1 MGYLNGSAA
10 WLIWFRLPI
19 CRSVTFLQIY
29 NKLVEKLVN
38 SAEGNLISREKPIS
52 KGCKFVDNLLVKG
65 KKNISEPVIPL
76 CHLNNFGERMSES
89 WPPKE
94 ISLDPGKRVLFL
106 TKDLELIKRQ
116 LYDGLNLKMSDVS
129 PEDLL
134 DDINTDAMTP
144 AWVCFDHKPSEIAK
158 NAYAGVMHDGM
169 RVFSEKALINGNF
182 EVIVSGQRK
191 GTGSSR
197 ETAAQCERWAGIR
210 IVIASSFAPIHERNN
225 INLGQLMGDYD
236 MLARLQNGESI
247 PLDEFTSRYDPVTKL
262 IIENGGLFPFAEK
275 LSNDEISLPPLD
287 TPSGPMTM
295 AEKIIARNLVG
306 HVEGQCVKPHDPV
319 IAQVQGGYSHEFT
332 TAQVHT
338 FLSEE
343 YGESYQLPNPNKFAV
358 FEDHL
363 LYAAHNPK
371 FVPHMG
377 KVQTLR
383 DLQVEFQKHTGV
395 RDYSA
400 VDGVSPGICHQVARE
415 EFIEIGDFIQA
426 TDSHTCM
433 GGASNALTYGV
444 GATEYASLVYS
455 GFTFVKVPESIRFE
469 LIGKLNDGC
478 TAKDVILY
486 ILSDHARE
494 ELTLN
499 RSMEFGGPGLSSLSI
514 DERATLCNMATEC
527 SGRTGICEA
536 DESLYDWMENA
547 QNLNRKRMQIQSVAP
562 DEEAVYDGGIHTID
576 LSEIVPMVA
585 HPGNPDKGIPSDPTN
600 GANISDIGDVSID
613 IAYGGSCT
621 AGKEDDMAYYAEVCQ
636 AARDAGL
643 KVKEGV
649 EFFIQFGSKQVKDLA
664 VKNGWH
670 ELFESVGVK
679 LIDPGCGACIGAG
692 PGVSIQQAQVTV
704 SAINR
709 NFQGRSGPGKLYL
722 ASPLTVAASAF
733 TGKITAW
740 EDGCL
745 ES

>member
-1 MGYLNGSAA
+1 
-10 WLIWFRLPI
+10 
-19 CRSVTFLQIY
+19 
-29 NKLVEKLVN
+29 
-38 SAEGNLISREKPIS
+38 
-52 KGCKFVDNLLVKG
+52 
-65 KKNISEPVIPL
+65 
-76 CHLNNFGERMSES
+76 
-89 WPPKE
+89 
-94 ISLDPGKRVLFL
+94 
-106 TKDLELIKRQ
+106 
-116 LYDGLNLKMSDVS
+116 MSDLS
-129 PEDLL
+129 PDELL

-144 AWVCFDHKPSEIAK
+144 AWVCFDHEPSEIAK
-158 NAYAGVMHDGM
+158 NAYAGLMQDGM
-169 RVFSEKALINGNF
+169 RVFSENALIDGGF

-197 ETAAQCERWAGIR
+197 ETAAQCERWAGVR

-225 INLGQLMGDYD
+225 INLGQLMGDYS
-236 MLARLQNGESI
+236 MLERLQNNEEI
-247 PLDEFTSRYDPVTKL
+247 PLTEFTSRYDPVTKL

-275 LSNDEISLPPLD
+275 LKSEQISLPPLD
-287 TPSGPMTM
+287 TPECPMTM

-306 HVEGQCVKPHDPV
+306 QAIDQCVKPHDPV

-338 FLSEE
+338 FLTEE
-343 YGESYQLPNPNKFAV
+343 YGEGYQLPNPAKFAV

-363 LYAAHNPK
+363 LYADHNPK
-371 FVPHMG
+371 FVPHMA

-400 VDGVSPGICHQVARE
+400 KDGVSPGICHQVARE
-415 EFIEIGDFIQA
+415 EFIEVGDFIQA

-444 GATEYASLVYS
+444 GATEYSSLIYS

-469 LIGKLNDGC
+469 LTGRLNDGC

-486 ILSDHARE
+486 ILADHARE

-499 RSMEFGGPGLSSLSI
+499 RSMEFGGPGLSSLSV

-536 DESLYDWMENA
+536 DGILYDWMEKA
-547 QNLNRKRMQIQSVAP
+547 QNISREHMEQMSVMP
-562 DEEAVYDGGIHTID
+562 DAGAKYDGGVHIID

-585 HPGNPDKGIPSDPTN
+585 HPGDPDKGVPSDPTN
-600 GANISDIGDVSID
+600 GANISDIGEVKID

-621 AGKEDDMAYYAEVCQ
+621 AGKEDDVAYYAMVCT
-636 AARDAGL
+636 AAEKAGL
-643 KVKEGV
+643 KVKDGV
-649 EFFIQFGSKQVKDLA
+649 QFFIQYGSGQVKDLA
-664 VKNGWH
+664 VRKGWH
-670 ELFESVGVK
+670 DLFARVGVK

-692 PGVSIQQAQVTV
+692 PGVSITPEQVTV

-722 ASPLTVAASAF
+722 ASPLTVATSAF
-733 TGKITAW
+733 TGHISAW
-740 EDGCL
+740 ENDF
-745 ES
+745 

>member
-1 MGYLNGSAA
+1 MTD
-10 WLIWFRLPI
+10 I
-19 CRSVTFLQIY
+19 
-29 NKLVEKLVN
+29 
-38 SAEGNLISREKPIS
+38 
-52 KGCKFVDNLLVKG
+52 
-65 KKNISEPVIPL
+65 
-76 CHLNNFGERMSES
+76 
-89 WPPKE
+89 WPPEEVK
-94 ISLDPGKRVLFL
+94 LTPGKRVLFL
-106 TKDLELIKRQ
+106 TKDLDLIKQQ
-116 LYDGLNLKMSDVS
+116 LYNGLNLKVSDVS
-129 PEDLL
+129 PQDLL

-144 AWVCFDHKPSEIAK
+144 AWVCFDHDPAEIAK
-158 NAYAGVMHDGM
+158 NAYAGLMQDGI
-169 RVFSEKALINGNF
+169 RVFRENALIDGGF

-225 INLGQLMGDYD
+225 INLGQLMGDYEI
-236 MLARLQNGESI
+236 LERLQNGEGVN
-247 PLDEFTSRYDPVTKL
+247 LEEFTSRYDPVTKL
-262 IIENGGLFPFAEK
+262 IIENGGLFPFASK
-275 LSNDEISLPPLD
+275 LQSKEIILPPLE
-287 TPSGPMTM
+287 TPDCPMTM

-306 HVEGQCVKPHDPV
+306 QTDGQSVKPHDPV

-338 FLSEE
+338 FLSQE
-343 YGESYQLPNPNKFAV
+343 YGEDYTLPNPSKFAV

-371 FVPHMG
+371 FVPHMD

-400 VDGVSPGICHQVARE
+400 KDGVSPGICHQVARE
-415 EFIEIGDFIQA
+415 EFIEVGDFIQA

-444 GATEYASLVYS
+444 GATEYSSLIYS

-469 LIGKLNDGC
+469 LIGSLNDGC

-486 ILSDHARE
+486 ILSDHARK

-499 RSMEFGGPGLSSLSI
+499 RSMEFGGSGLTSLSI

-527 SGRTGICEA
+527 SGRTGICEPDDA
-536 DESLYDWMENA
+536 LFDWMEKA
-547 QNLNRKRMQIQSVAP
+547 QGISRTLMEKMSVTP
-562 DEEAVYDGGIHTID
+562 DKGAKYDGGIHVID
-576 LSEIVPMVA
+576 LGEIVPMVA
-585 HPGNPDKGIPSDPTN
+585 HPGNPDKGVPSDPTN
-600 GANISDIGDVSID
+600 GANISDIGEVSID

-621 AGKEDDMAYYAEVCQ
+621 AGKEDDIEYYAIVCE
-636 AARDAGL
+636 AAERNNL
-643 KVKEGV
+643 KVKDGV
-649 EFFIQFGSKQVKDLA
+649 EFFLQYGSGLVKDLA
-664 VKNGWH
+664 VRKGWH
-670 ELFESVGVK
+670 DLFLRVGVK

-692 PGVSIQQAQVTV
+692 PGVSIDQEQVTV

-722 ASPLTVAASAF
+722 ASPLTVATSAF
-733 TGKITAW
+733 TGHISAW
-740 EDGCL
+740 KNGFFD
-745 ES
+745 

>member
-1 MGYLNGSAA
+1 MTG
-10 WLIWFRLPI
+10 I
-19 CRSVTFLQIY
+19 
-29 NKLVEKLVN
+29 
-38 SAEGNLISREKPIS
+38 
-52 KGCKFVDNLLVKG
+52 
-65 KKNISEPVIPL
+65 
-76 CHLNNFGERMSES
+76 
-89 WPPKE
+89 WPPQNVS
-94 ISLDPGKRVLFL
+94 ISPGKRVLFL
-106 TKDLELIKRQ
+106 TKDLSLIKRQ
-116 LYDGLNLKMSDVS
+116 LYDGLDLKMSDIN

-158 NAYAGVMHDGM
+158 NAYAGLMQDGM

-225 INLGQLMGDYD
+225 INLGQLMGDYE
-236 MLARLQNGESI
+236 MLRRLQDGESI
-247 PLDEFTSRYDPVTKL
+247 SLNEFTAKYDPVTKL
-262 IIENGGLFPFAEK
+262 IIESGGLFPFAEK
-275 LSNDEISLPPLD
+275 LKNREISLDPLN
-287 TPSGPMTM
+287 TPNGPMTM
-295 AEKIIARNLVG
+295 AEKIISRNLVG
-306 HVEGQCVKPHDPV
+306 QEEGQCVKPNDPV

-343 YGESYQLPNPNKFAV
+343 YGEDYALPNPGKFAV

-371 FVPHMG
+371 FVPHMQ

-383 DLQVEFQKHTGV
+383 DLQVEFQEHTGV

-400 VDGVSPGICHQVARE
+400 KDGVSPGICHQVARE
-415 EFIEIGDFIQA
+415 EFIEVGDFIQA

-444 GATEYASLVYS
+444 GATEYASLIYS

-469 LIGKLNDGC
+469 LVGNLNDGC

-486 ILSDHARE
+486 ILADHARE

-499 RSMEFGGPGLSSLSI
+499 RSMEFGGGGLASLSI

-527 SGRTGICEA
+527 SGRTGICEP
-536 DESLYDWMENA
+536 DELLYSWMEKA
-547 QNLNRKRMQIQSVAP
+547 QGLDVGAMKELSVIP
-562 DEEAVYDGGIHTID
+562 DEGAIYHGGVHTID

-585 HPGNPDKGIPSDPTN
+585 HPGNPDEGIPSDPTN
-600 GANISDIGDVSID
+600 GANISDIGDVHID

-621 AGKEDDMAYYAEVCQ
+621 AGKEDDVAYYAKVC
-636 AARDAGL
+636 AAADSAGL
-643 KVKEGV
+643 KVKDGV
-649 EFFIQFGSKQVKDLA
+649 DFYIQYGSGQVKDLA
-664 VKNGWH
+664 VRKGWH
-670 ELFESVGVK
+670 DLFLKVGVK

-692 PGVSIQQAQVTV
+692 PGVSITPEQVTV

-722 ASPLTVAASAF
+722 ASPLTVATSAF
-733 TGKITAW
+733 TGHISAW
-740 EDGCL
+740 KDGYFN
-745 ES
+745 

>member
-1 MGYLNGSAA
+1 MTD
-10 WLIWFRLPI
+10 F
-19 CRSVTFLQIY
+19 
-29 NKLVEKLVN
+29 
-38 SAEGNLISREKPIS
+38 
-52 KGCKFVDNLLVKG
+52 
-65 KKNISEPVIPL
+65 
-76 CHLNNFGERMSES
+76 
-89 WPPKE
+89 WPPEEVKL
-94 ISLDPGKRVLFL
+94 SPGKRVLFL
-106 TKDLELIKRQ
+106 TKDLDLIKQQ

-144 AWVCFDHKPSEIAK
+144 AWVCFDHDPAEIAK
-158 NAYAGVMHDGM
+158 NAYAGLMQDGI
-169 RVFSEKALINGNF
+169 RVFRENALIEGSF

-225 INLGQLMGDYD
+225 INLGQLMGDYE
-236 MLARLQNGESI
+236 MLERLQNGEGVN
-247 PLDEFTSRYDPVTKL
+247 LEEFTSRYDPVTKL
-262 IIENGGLFPFAEK
+262 IIENGGLFPFASK
-275 LSNDEISLPPLD
+275 LQSKEIVLPPLD
-287 TPSGPMTM
+287 TPDCPMTM

-306 HVEGQCVKPHDPV
+306 QSEGQCVKPHDPV

-338 FLSEE
+338 FLSQE
-343 YGESYQLPNPNKFAV
+343 YGEDYTLPNPSKFAV

-371 FVPHMG
+371 FVPHMD

-400 VDGVSPGICHQVARE
+400 KDGVSPGICHQVARE
-415 EFIEIGDFIQA
+415 EFIEVGDFIQA

-444 GATEYASLVYS
+444 GATEYSSLVYS

-469 LIGKLNDGC
+469 LIGSLNDGC

-499 RSMEFGGPGLSSLSI
+499 RSMEFGGPGLTSLSI

-527 SGRTGICEA
+527 SGRTGICEPDDA
-536 DESLYDWMENA
+536 LFDWMEKA
-547 QNLNRKRMQIQSVAP
+547 QGISRNLMKEMAVSP
-562 DEEAVYDGGIHTID
+562 DKGAKYDGGIHVID
-576 LSEIVPMVA
+576 LGEIVPMVA
-585 HPGNPDKGIPSDPTN
+585 HPGDPDKGIPSDPTN
-600 GANISDIGDVSID
+600 GANISDIGEVSID

-621 AGKEDDMAYYAEVCQ
+621 AGKEDDVAYYAMVCE
-636 AARDAGL
+636 AAEKMGL
-643 KVKEGV
+643 KVNENV
-649 EFFIQFGSKQVKDLA
+649 EFYIQYGSGLVKDLA
-664 VKNGWH
+664 VRKGWH
-670 ELFESVGVK
+670 DLFLRVGVK

-692 PGVSIQQAQVTV
+692 PGVSIDQEQVTV

-722 ASPLTVAASAF
+722 ASPLTVATSAF
-733 TGKITAW
+733 TGHISAW
-740 EDGCL
+740 ENGFF
-745 ES
+745 E

>member
-1 MGYLNGSAA
+1 GG
-10 WLIWFRLPI
+10 
-19 CRSVTFLQIY
+19 
-29 NKLVEKLVN
+29 
-38 SAEGNLISREKPIS
+38 
-52 KGCKFVDNLLVKG
+52 
-65 KKNISEPVIPL
+65 
-76 CHLNNFGERMSES
+76 
-89 WPPKE
+89 
-94 ISLDPGKRVLFL
+94 
-106 TKDLELIKRQ
+106 
-116 LYDGLNLKMSDVS
+116 
-129 PEDLL
+129 
-134 DDINTDAMTP
+134 
-144 AWVCFDHKPSEIAK
+144 
-158 NAYAGVMHDGM
+158 
-169 RVFSEKALINGNF
+169 F

-197 ETAAQCERWAGIR
+197 ETAAQCERWAEVR

-225 INLGQLMGDYD
+225 INLGQLMGDYS
-236 MLARLQNGESI
+236 MLERLQNNEEI
-247 PLDEFTSRYDPVTKL
+247 PLSEFTSRYDPVTKL

-275 LSNDEISLPPLD
+275 LKSEQISLPPLD
-287 TPSGPMTM
+287 TPECPMTM

-306 HVEGQCVKPHDPV
+306 QAIDQCVKPHDPV

-338 FLSEE
+338 FLTEE
-343 YGESYQLPNPNKFAV
+343 YGEGYQLPNPAKFAV

-363 LYAAHNPK
+363 LYADHNPK
-371 FVPHMG
+371 FVPHMA

-400 VDGVSPGICHQVARE
+400 KDGVSPGICHQVARE
-415 EFIEIGDFIQA
+415 EFIEVGDFIQA

-444 GATEYASLVYS
+444 GATEYSSLIYS

-469 LIGKLNDGC
+469 LTGRLNDGC

-486 ILSDHARE
+486 ILADHARE

-499 RSMEFGGPGLSSLSI
+499 RSMEFGGPGLSSLSV

-536 DESLYDWMENA
+536 DGILYDWMEKA
-547 QNLNRKRMQIQSVAP
+547 QNISREHMEQMSVMP
-562 DEEAVYDGGIHTID
+562 DAGAKYDGGVHIID

-585 HPGNPDKGIPSDPTN
+585 HPGDPDKGVPSDPTN
-600 GANISDIGDVSID
+600 GANISDIGEVKID

-621 AGKEDDMAYYAEVCQ
+621 AGKEDDVAYYAMVCT
-636 AARDAGL
+636 AAEKAGL
-643 KVKEGV
+643 KVKDGV
-649 EFFIQFGSKQVKDLA
+649 QFFIQYGSGQVKDLA
-664 VKNGWH
+664 VRKGWH
-670 ELFESVGVK
+670 DLFARVGVK

-692 PGVSIQQAQVTV
+692 PGVSITPEQVTV

-722 ASPLTVAASAF
+722 ASPLTVATSAF
-733 TGKITAW
+733 TGHISAW
-740 EDGCL
+740 ENDF
-745 ES
+745 

>member
-1 MGYLNGSAA
+1 
-10 WLIWFRLPI
+10 
-19 CRSVTFLQIY
+19 
-29 NKLVEKLVN
+29 
-38 SAEGNLISREKPIS
+38 
-52 KGCKFVDNLLVKG
+52 
-65 KKNISEPVIPL
+65 
-76 CHLNNFGERMSES
+76 MSDA
-89 WPPKE
+89 WPPGK
-94 ISLDPGKRVLFL
+94 ISLTPGKRVLFL
-106 TKDLELIKRQ
+106 TKDLGLIKKQ
-116 LYDGLNLKMSDVS
+116 LYDGLNLNMRDIN

-134 DDINTDAMTP
+134 DDINTDVMTP
-144 AWVCFDHKPSEIAK
+144 AWVCFDHEPSEIAK
-158 NAYAGVMHDGM
+158 NAYAGLMQDGM
-169 RVFSEKALINGNF
+169 RVFREKALIDGNF
-182 EVIVSGQRK
+182 EIIVSGQRK

-225 INLGQLMGDYD
+225 INLGQLMAGYD
-236 MLARLQNGESI
+236 TLQKLQDGESI
-247 PLDEFTSRYDPVTKL
+247 PLSEFTSKYDPVTRL
-262 IIENGGLFPFAEK
+262 IIEAGGLFPFAEK
-275 LSNDEISLPPLD
+275 LTKKQISLSPLD
-287 TPSGPMTM
+287 TEERPMTM
-295 AEKIIARNLVG
+295 AEKIISRNLVG
-306 HVEGQCVKPHDPV
+306 QKEGQCVQPNDPV

-338 FLSEE
+338 FLTEE
-343 YGESYQLPNPNKFAV
+343 YGEGYSLPNPSKFAV

-371 FVPHMG
+371 FVPHMN

-383 DLQVEFQKHTGV
+383 DLQVEFQKHTNV

-400 VDGVSPGICHQVARE
+400 VNGVSPGICHQVARE
-415 EFIEIGDFIQA
+415 EFIEVGDFIQA

-455 GFTFVKVPESIRFE
+455 GFTFVKVPESIRFN
-469 LIGKLNDGC
+469 LTGKLNDGC

-486 ILSDHARE
+486 ILADHARE

-499 RSMEFGGPGLSSLSI
+499 RSMEFGGPGLASLSV

-536 DESLYDWMENA
+536 DELLYDWMEKA
-547 QNLNRKRMQIQSVAP
+547 QNLDREIMASKSVNP
-562 DEEAVYDGGIHTID
+562 DEGAVYHGGVHDID
-576 LSEIVPMVA
+576 LNQIVPMVA
-585 HPGNPDKGIPSDPTN
+585 HPGNPDEGIPSDPTN
-600 GANISDIGDVSID
+600 GALISDIGQVKID

-621 AGKEDDMAYYAEVCQ
+621 AGKEDDVAYYAEVCT
-636 AARDAGL
+636 AANAAGL
-643 KVKEGV
+643 SVRDGV
-649 EFFIQFGSKQVKDLA
+649 DFYIQYGSGQVKDLA
-664 VKNGWH
+664 VRKGWH
-670 ELFESVGVK
+670 DLFLKVGVK

-692 PGVSIQQAQVTV
+692 PGVSITPDQVTV

-733 TGKITAW
+733 TGHISAW
-740 EDGCL
+740 KDDFFTE
-745 ES
+745 

>member
-1 MGYLNGSAA
+1 M
-10 WLIWFRLPI
+10 
-19 CRSVTFLQIY
+19 T
-29 NKLVEKLVN
+29 
-38 SAEGNLISREKPIS
+38 
-52 KGCKFVDNLLVKG
+52 DN
-65 KKNISEPVIPL
+65 
-76 CHLNNFGERMSES
+76 
-89 WPPKE
+89 WPPNQVR
-94 ISLDPGKRVLFL
+94 ISPGKRVLFL
-106 TKDLELIKRQ
+106 TKDLSLIRRQ
-116 LYDGLNLKMSDVS
+116 LYDGLDLKMSDLS

-144 AWVCFDHKPSEIAK
+144 AWVCFDHEPSEIAK
-158 NAYAGVMHDGM
+158 NAYAGLMQDGM
-169 RVFSEKALINGNF
+169 RVFNENTLIDGGF

-197 ETAAQCERWAGIR
+197 ETAAQCERWAGVR

-225 INLGQLMGDYD
+225 INLGQLMGDYS
-236 MLARLQNGESI
+236 MLERLQNGESI
-247 PLDEFTSRYDPVTKL
+247 PLSEFTSRYDPVTKL

-275 LSNDEISLPPLD
+275 LKSEQISLPPLE
-287 TPSGPMTM
+287 TPECPMTM

-306 HVEGQCVKPHDPV
+306 QPTDQCVKPHDPV

-338 FLSEE
+338 FLTEE
-343 YGESYQLPNPNKFAV
+343 YGEDYQLPNPAKFAV

-363 LYAAHNPK
+363 LYADHNPK
-371 FVPHMG
+371 FVPHMA

-400 VDGVSPGICHQVARE
+400 KDGVSPGICHQVARE
-415 EFIEIGDFIQA
+415 EFIEVGDFIQA

-444 GATEYASLVYS
+444 GATEYSSLIYS

-469 LIGKLNDGC
+469 LYGTLTDGC

-486 ILSDHARE
+486 ILADHARE

-499 RSMEFGGPGLSSLSI
+499 RSMEFGGPGLASLSV

-536 DESLYDWMENA
+536 DDLLYDWMENA
-547 QNLNRKRMQIQSVAP
+547 QNISRERMQKMSVMADP
-562 DEEAVYDGGIHTID
+562 GAKYDGGVHKIN

-585 HPGNPDKGIPSDPTN
+585 HPGDPDKGVPSDPTN
-600 GANISDIGDVSID
+600 GANISDIGVVKID

-621 AGKEDDMAYYAEVCQ
+621 AGKEDDVAYYAMVCS
-636 AARDAGL
+636 AAEKAGL

-649 EFFIQFGSKQVKDLA
+649 QFFIQYGSGQVKDLA
-664 VKNGWH
+664 VRKGWH
-670 ELFESVGVK
+670 DLFARVGVN

-692 PGVSIQQAQVTV
+692 PGVSITPEQVTV

-722 ASPLTVAASAF
+722 ASPLTVATSAF
-733 TGKITAW
+733 TGHISAW
-740 EDGCL
+740 KNDF
-745 ES
+745 